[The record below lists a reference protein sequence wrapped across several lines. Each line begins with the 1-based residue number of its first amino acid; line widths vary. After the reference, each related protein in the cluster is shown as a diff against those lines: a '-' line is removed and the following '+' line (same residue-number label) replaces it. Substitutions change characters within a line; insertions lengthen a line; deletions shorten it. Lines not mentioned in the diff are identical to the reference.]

1 MKIVIAGGG
10 AGGLSTASNI
20 RKCNKNAEIT
30 VITKEKHI
38 AYSPCAIPYVLGGE
52 IKNFKNIIMHEKD
65 DYLEKNIKII
75 TQAEVY
81 DVISSENKVKYR
93 LKTGNDSN
101 VKELSYDYLVIATG
115 ATSYI
120 PPIEGTNLEGVF
132 KIRTIEDGFKIK
144 EWSGNSKH
152 AVVVGASL
160 IGLET
165 SYALKQMGLKVTLTE
180 MLPQI
185 IPRSLDPDMA
195 GIVHKY
201 IEKQGI
207 DVILNRPA
215 EKILGEKQVEGVVFK
230 DRTVKADMVILA
242 TGVRPQTKLAEIA
255 GCKLGNMAI
264 RVNEKMQT
272 SVSNIYAVGDCVEVV
287 DAITGE
293 YTQSMLGTAAVS
305 QGKIAAKNITGIGGE
320 FKPVL
325 NSMVSKVGE
334 LEFGAVGI
342 TKLLA
347 PQKGID
353 VISGKIKAL
362 SKARYYP
369 DAKRI
374 DVKIICN
381 IKGQII
387 GCQIIGEERVAER
400 IDTMTLAISN
410 GVTCS
415 ELATAEFSY
424 APPVSMVTDPIIL
437 AAEHVCDNL
446 KDFQNNK
453 ITNRNL

>member
-52 IKNFKNIIMHEKD
+52 VEHFDDIIMHEAE

-75 TQAEVY
+75 TRAEVF
-81 DVISSENKVKYR
+81 DVISSENRIKYR
-93 LKTGNDSN
+93 FKDQNDP
-101 VKELSYDYLVIATG
+101 KEHKMSYDYLVIATG
-115 ATSYI
+115 ATSFI
-120 PPIEGTNLEGVF
+120 PPIEGADLKGVF

-144 EWSGNSKH
+144 EWAEKSQH
-152 AVVVGASL
+152 VVVVGASL

-165 SYALKQMGLKVTLTE
+165 SYALKQMGLDVTMTE
-180 MLPQI
+180 MVSQI
-185 IPRSLDPDMA
+185 IPRSLDPNMA
-195 GIVHKY
+195 KIVQGY

-207 DVILNRPA
+207 NVILGNPV
-215 EKILGEKQVEGVVFK
+215 EKILGKEHVEGAVFG
-230 DRTVKADMVILA
+230 DEIIDADMVIMA

-255 GCKLGNMAI
+255 GCELGKWSI
-264 RVNEKMQT
+264 KVNENMQT
-272 SVSNIYAVGDCVEVV
+272 SIPNIYAVGDCVEVL

-293 YTQSMLGTAAVS
+293 STQSMLGTAAVR
-305 QGKIAAKNITGIGGE
+305 QGKIAAKNIIGIGGE

-342 TKLLA
+342 TKTLA
-347 PQKGID
+347 IQSGIK

-362 SKARYYP
+362 TKARYYP
-369 DAKRI
+369 GAKRI

-381 IKGQII
+381 HNGRVI
-387 GCQIIGEERVAER
+387 GCQLIGEERVAER
-400 IDTMTLAISN
+400 VDIMSLAIAN

-415 ELATAEFSY
+415 ELATTEFSY

-437 AAEHVCDNL
+437 AAEDACEKL
-446 KDFQNNK
+446 KELK
-453 ITNRNL
+453 GE

>member
-1 MKIVIAGGG
+1 MKIVIVGGG

-52 IKNFKNIIMHEKD
+52 VEHFDDIIMHEAE

-75 TQAEVY
+75 TQAEVF
-81 DVISSENKVKYR
+81 DVISSENKVKYS
-93 LKTGNDSN
+93 LNDQTDSDE
-101 VKELSYDYLVIATG
+101 KELSYDYLVIATG
-115 ATSYI
+115 ATSFI
-120 PPIEGTNLEGVF
+120 PPIEGTDLKGVF

-144 EWSGNSKH
+144 EWAEKSRH
-152 AVVVGASL
+152 VVVVGASL

-165 SYALKQMGLKVTLTE
+165 SYALKQMGLEVTMTE
-180 MLPQI
+180 MVSQI

-195 GIVHKY
+195 RIVQGY

-207 DVILNRPA
+207 NVILGNPA
-215 EKILGEKQVEGVVFK
+215 RKILGEEQVEGAVFGDK
-230 DRTVKADMVILA
+230 TVDADMVIMA
-242 TGVRPQTKLAEIA
+242 TGVRPQTKLAEMA
-255 GCKLGNMAI
+255 GCKLGKMAI

-272 SVSNIYAVGDCVEVV
+272 SVPNIYAVGDCVEVL

-293 YTQSMLGTAAVS
+293 YTQSMLGTAAVR
-305 QGKIAAKNITGIGGE
+305 QGKIAAKNIIGIGGE

-325 NSMVSKVGE
+325 NSMVSKVGD

-342 TKLLA
+342 TKTLA
-347 PQKGID
+347 PQSGID

-362 SKARYYP
+362 TKARYYP
-369 DAKRI
+369 GAKRI

-381 IKGQII
+381 YKGRII
-387 GCQIIGEERVAER
+387 GCQIIAEERVAER
-400 IDTMTLAISN
+400 VDTMSLAITN

-415 ELATAEFSY
+415 ELATTEFSY

-437 AAEHVCDNL
+437 AAEDACEKL
-446 KDFQNNK
+446 KELNK
-453 ITNRNL
+453 G

>member
-52 IKNFKNIIMHEKD
+52 VDNFDDIIMHEAE

-75 TQAEVY
+75 TEAEVF

-93 LKTGNDSN
+93 FKDQNIS
-101 VKELSYDYLVIATG
+101 EEYEMPYDYLVIATG
-115 ATSYI
+115 ATSFI
-120 PPIEGTNLEGVF
+120 PPIEGTDLKGVF

-144 EWSGNSKH
+144 EWAEKSQR

-165 SYALKQMGLKVTLTE
+165 SYALKQMGLDVTMTE
-180 MLPQI
+180 MVSQI

-195 GIVHKY
+195 NIVQNY

-207 DVILNRPA
+207 NVILGNPV
-215 EKILGEKQVEGVVFK
+215 EKILGHEHVEGAVFG
-230 DRTVKADMVILA
+230 DETVEADMVIMA
-242 TGVRPQTKLAEIA
+242 TGVRPQTKLAEMA
-255 GCKLGNMAI
+255 GCEIGRWAI

-272 SVSNIYAVGDCVEVV
+272 SIPNIYAVGDCVEVL

-293 YTQSMLGTAAVS
+293 YTQSMLGTAAVR
-305 QGKIAAKNITGIGGE
+305 QGKIAGKNIIGIGGE

-342 TKLLA
+342 TKTLA
-347 PQKGID
+347 PQSGIN

-362 SKARYYP
+362 TKARYYP
-369 DAKRI
+369 GAKRI
-374 DVKIICN
+374 DVKIIGN
-381 IKGQII
+381 HKGQII
-387 GCQIIGEERVAER
+387 GCQLIGEERVAER
-400 IDTMTLAISN
+400 VDTMSLAISN
-410 GVTCS
+410 GITCS
-415 ELATAEFSY
+415 ELATTEFSY

-437 AAEHVCDNL
+437 AAEDACEKL
-446 KDFQNNK
+446 KELK
-453 ITNRNL
+453 GE

>member
-1 MKIVIAGGG
+1 MKIVVVGGG

-52 IKNFKNIIMHEKD
+52 VETFSDIIMHEAE

-75 TQAEVY
+75 TRAEVFE
-81 DVISSENKVKYR
+81 VISSENKVKYHFKDDNT
-93 LKTGNDSN
+93 LEGH
-101 VKELSYDYLVIATG
+101 EISYDYLVIATG
-115 ATSYI
+115 ATSFI
-120 PPIEGTNLEGVF
+120 PPIEGTDLKGVF

-144 EWSGNSKH
+144 EWAEKSQSV
-152 AVVVGASL
+152 VVVGASL

-165 SYALKQMGLKVTLTE
+165 SYALKQRGLDVTMTE
-180 MLPQI
+180 MVSQI

-195 GIVHKY
+195 KIVQGY

-207 DVILNRPA
+207 DVILGNPV
-215 EKILGEKQVEGVVFK
+215 EKILGEKRVEGAVFGDK
-230 DRTVKADMVILA
+230 IVDADMVIMA
-242 TGVRPQTKLAEIA
+242 TGVRPQTKLAKIA
-255 GCKLGNMAI
+255 GCKLGKMAI

-272 SVSNIYAVGDCVEVV
+272 SIPNIYAVGDCVEVL

-293 YTQSMLGTAAVS
+293 YTQSMLGTAAVR
-305 QGKIAAKNITGIGGE
+305 QGKIAAKNIIGIGGE

-325 NSMVSKVGE
+325 NSMVSKVGD

-342 TKLLA
+342 TKTLA
-347 PQKGID
+347 PQSGID

-362 SKARYYP
+362 TKARYYP
-369 DAKRI
+369 GAKRI
-374 DVKIICN
+374 DVKIICDT
-381 IKGQII
+381 KGHVI
-387 GCQIIGEERVAER
+387 GCQLIGEERVAER
-400 IDTMTLAISN
+400 VDTMSLAIAN

-415 ELATAEFSY
+415 ELATTEFSY

-437 AAEHVCDNL
+437 AAEDACSKL
-446 KDFQNNK
+446 KT
-453 ITNRNL
+453 IE